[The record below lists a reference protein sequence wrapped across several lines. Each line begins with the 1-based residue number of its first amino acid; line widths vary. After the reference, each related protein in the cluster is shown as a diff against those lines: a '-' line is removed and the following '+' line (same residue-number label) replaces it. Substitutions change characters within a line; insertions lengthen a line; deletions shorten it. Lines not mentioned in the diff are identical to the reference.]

1 MKTKEIQAENFHLT
15 INNPLKY
22 NLSHEQILNTLL
34 TKFKT
39 FRYVAMAD
47 EKGETHHTH
56 AFISFTSRVR
66 ISTLKKYFYSAHIE
80 SAKGSVK
87 SNIEYLKKS
96 GKWASDEKHKTSI
109 EGTFIEYGTPPPE
122 STGKRADMTALYQ
135 YVLDGWTNAEIIAKN
150 QDYILQLDKIDKLRT
165 TILQSKFRST
175 RRLDLETT
183 YVFGRTGMGKSR
195 DILDTFSDEC
205 VFRITNYRHPFDGY
219 NCEPVIVFEEFRNS
233 IPLGD
238 MLQYLDIY
246 ALSLPARYSD
256 KYACYTHV
264 FICSNWSLEQQYKE
278 IQDSHSESWNAF
290 LRRIHKVKEYTDN
303 GVIEYSSVHDYFEQ
317 KNNFVPTYE
326 TPFKHSEV

>member
-1 MKTKEIQAENFHLT
+1 
-15 INNPLKY
+15 
-22 NLSHEQILNTLL
+22 
-34 TKFKT
+34 
-39 FRYVAMAD
+39 
-47 EKGETHHTH
+47 
-56 AFISFTSRVR
+56 
-66 ISTLKKYFYSAHIE
+66 
-80 SAKGSVK
+80 
-87 SNIEYLKKS
+87 
-96 GKWASDEKHKTSI
+96 
-109 EGTFIEYGTPPPE
+109 
-122 STGKRADMTALYQ
+122 
-135 YVLDGWTNAEIIAKN
+135 
-150 QDYILQLDKIDKLRT
+150 
-165 TILQSKFRST
+165 
-175 RRLDLETT
+175 
-183 YVFGRTGMGKSR
+183 MGKSR